1 LKRTEEAKIRHFFD
15 GESKSYQ
22 EVLDGNP
29 GVNYVNEVEKNIVSR
44 LLEKCTGD
52 SFLDIGMG
60 TGRFTSL
67 LRSRGYN
74 VMGTDLSIEMLIA
87 YQSPISLFNANAISL
102 PIRDERFDQLICMRT
117 LKYVTEL
124 ESALHEFNRVLKPGG
139 YAIVQFANKFSY
151 QFFLKILPGVG
162 NRIYNDILFLR
173 SHRELQ
179 EMIKRAGFTI
189 AVMKN
194 NIRIPFF
201 IYGRIKKYKSLKPFI
216 YIERKLDKLL
226 PQYLLARDFIFLLRK
241 PLD

>member
-1 LKRTEEAKIRHFFD
+1 MKRTEETEIRNFFD
-15 GESKSYQ
+15 GESKTYQ
-22 EVLDGNP
+22 EVLEGNP
-29 GVNYVNEVEKNIVSR
+29 GVNYVNEVEKNIVGKFLDR
-44 LLEKCTGD
+44 CTGE

-67 LRSRGYN
+67 LRSRGYQ
-74 VMGTDLSIEMLIA
+74 VVGTDLSIEMLRTHKI
-87 YQSPISLFNANAISL
+87 PISLFNANATAL
-102 PIRDERFDQLICMRT
+102 PVRDEKFDQLICMRV
-117 LKYVTEL
+117 LKYVSEL
-124 ESALHEFNRVLKPGG
+124 DSALKEFNRILKPGG
-139 YAIVQFANKFSY
+139 YAIVQFANKMSY
-151 QFFLKILPGVG
+151 QFFLKKLPSLGD
-162 NRIYNDILFLR
+162 RRYNDIMFLR

-179 EMIKRAGFTI
+179 GMIKEAGFVVE
-189 AVMKN
+189 AMEN